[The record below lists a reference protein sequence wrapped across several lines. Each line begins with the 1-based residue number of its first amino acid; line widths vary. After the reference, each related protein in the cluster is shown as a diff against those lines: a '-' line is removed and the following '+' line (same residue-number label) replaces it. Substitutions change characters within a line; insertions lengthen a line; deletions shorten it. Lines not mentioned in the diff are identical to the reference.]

1 MDVFFLMLV
10 PLFATGL
17 FSGFMAGLLGVG
29 GGLIIVPII
38 ASLLVWTG
46 VNTVSPMH
54 AAIATS
60 LAIIVPTSVL
70 SAYTHM
76 KLGNVDFS
84 VVRRLAPFIFIGAMG
99 GGFVA
104 DLMDTASLKIIFGT
118 LAISLSLSFFYSV
131 VIIRQ
136 GLPAQAVTAVLGGVL
151 GLVSALVGI
160 GGGAM
165 IVPLLSSFGWALKRA
180 VGSAAMIGL
189 VVSVPG
195 SLGFVVVGWDA
206 PSLPAWSA
214 GYVYLPAAFIVA
226 AAAFVTA
233 PMGARLASRM
243 DKDKLRRVFAIFLM
257 IVGSLLIRDGI
268 TAL

>member
-1 MDVFFLMLV
+1 MDAFLTMLV

-17 FSGFMAGLLGVG
+17 ISGFMAGLLGVG

-38 ASLLVWTG
+38 ASSLVWTG

-54 AAIATS
+54 SAIATS
-60 LAIIVPTSVL
+60 LAIIVPTSIL
-70 SAYTHM
+70 SAYTHI

-84 VVRRLAPFIFIGAMG
+84 AVRRLAPFIFIGAMG

-104 DLMDTASLKIIFGT
+104 DLMDTSSLKIIFGI

-131 VIIRQ
+131 VVIRN
-136 GLPAQAVTAVLGGVL
+136 GLPAQPVPALLGCIL
-151 GLVSALVGI
+151 GLISALVGI
-160 GGGAM
+160 GGGAL
-165 IVPLLSSFGWALKRA
+165 IVPLLSSFGWGLKRA

-195 SLGFVVVGWDA
+195 SLGFVVVGWNA
-206 PSLPAWSA
+206 PALPAWSA
-214 GYVYLPAAFIVA
+214 GYVYMPAALIVA
-226 AAAFVTA
+226 MAAFLTA

-243 DKDKLRRVFAIFLM
+243 DKDKLRRIFAIFLM
-257 IVGSLLIRDGI
+257 TVGSLLIKEGI
-268 TAL
+268 TSL